1 MEDDT
6 TEAEEVVERTV
17 EQTGN
22 GSYVHVPNDWAERN
36 VRVALLPRD
45 ASTEECDICGLERV
59 ETAEWTW
66 LDEGGGAYFTICGN
80 CQSQVAG
87 QEENDVCPLCGTPD
101 PEMSK
106 SDGFIA
112 HGSTR
117 NVYHGCDECRSKVLF
132 GNTEPITPVW
142 RV

>member
-6 TEAEEVVERTV
+6 TEAEEVVEHTV
-17 EQTGN
+17 TQTGN
-22 GSYVHVPNDWAERN
+22 RSYVHVPEDWAERN
-36 VRVALLPRD
+36 VRVALLPKNT
-45 ASTEECDICGLERV
+45 STEECDICGSERV

-66 LDEGGGAYFTICGN
+66 MDESGGVYFTICGN
-80 CQSQVAG
+80 CQSQVVR
-87 QEENDVCPLCGTPD
+87 QEEKDVCPLCGTPD

-112 HGSTR
+112 LDSTGKL
-117 NVYHGCDECRSKVLF
+117 YHGCDGCRRKVVF

-142 RV
+142 RL